1 MKTSLIASLALAAAL
16 VPSLASAGS
25 LTFDPAAGSNDPNF
39 VAAPVNVNSANA
51 LAAKADAARYAEAA
65 QAAKSDAIIG
75 THGSATGASVVT
87 TFDPAAR
94 DNDPQFL
101 NTFFNDGGA
110 NAAAAKADAA
120 RYAAAEQTLKSGAV
134 VGTHGSDGYRVVT
147 SFDPAARDNEPQFRS
162 TVVFSN

>member
-1 MKTSLIASLALAAAL
+1 MNTKFLLTAALAAAL
-16 VPSLASAGS
+16 VPSIASA
-25 LTFDPAAGSNDPNF
+25 AG
-39 VAAPVNVNSANA
+39 V
-51 LAAKADAARYAEAA
+51 
-65 QAAKSDAIIG
+65 
-75 THGSATGASVVT
+75 

-134 VGTHGSDGYRVVT
+134 IGTHGSEAARVVTTFDPAARDNDPQFDRTVVIGDSANAAAAKADAARYAAAEEALKSGAVVGTHGSQGYSVVT
-147 SFDPAARDNEPQFRS
+147 TFDPAARDNEPQFKS
-162 TVVFSN
+162 TVVFAN

>member
-1 MKTSLIASLALAAAL
+1 MKTSLLASLALASVL
-16 VPSLASAGS
+16 LPSIASAAS
-25 LTFDPAAGSNDPNF
+25 LVQYNPGADTNEPQF
-39 VAAPVNVNSANA
+39 VTVVSGNGANA
-51 LAAKADAARYAEAA
+51 AAAKADAARYAEAA
-65 QAAKSDAIIG
+65 QAAKSDAVIG

-94 DNDPQFL
+94 DNDPQFDSAVVVR
-101 NTFFNDGGA
+101 NSA

-120 RYAAAEQTLKSGAV
+120 RYAAAEQAMKSGAV